1 MLGAAFPLHAC
12 TLRHA
17 GFENCIRLQEWKD
30 ATQAH
35 TSIPFNRSY
44 AIRNEP
50 GTILKQ
56 NVGSFTLRNGASVH
70 IRSFGIFNLSLWDDV
85 MADFAPVTKDDII
98 VVGEHAWPCCTSVYR
113 TDCQNG

>member
-1 MLGAAFPLHAC
+1 MRDLQ
-12 TLRHA
+12 
-17 GFENCIRLQEWKD
+17 CIQEWKD
-30 ATQAH
+30 AMPAL

-50 GTILKQ
+50 GSILKQ

-85 MADFAPVTKDDII
+85 MAEFAPITKDDII
-98 VVGEHAWPCCTSVYR
+98 VVGKR
-113 TDCQNG
+113 